1 MDMAGSAL
9 GEAALAGSGLFV
21 SGAGGGTTY
30 GESMGE
36 TTASGDALLPRGAFA
51 PVLSEI
57 FGISDTFFTQATVT
71 SSLEEEAALGDVSSV
86 PGGTIPEVLSGTIG
100 MTDTYAASGRWTV
113 LMQPA
118 GGWSAAS
125 PAAPGWAVVPLPSD
139 LWLKH

>member
-30 GESMGE
+30 GESVGE
-36 TTASGDALLPRGAFA
+36 TTASGDALLPRAVFA
-51 PVLSEI
+51 PVLAE
-57 FGISDTFFTQATVT
+57 FLGISDTFFTQAAVM
-71 SSLEEEAALGDVSSV
+71 SSLAEGAALGDVSSA

-100 MTDTYAASGRWTV
+100 MTDTYATSGRWTV
-113 LMQPA
+113 LMQPT

-125 PAAPGWAVVPLPSD
+125 PAAPDWAVVPLPSD
-139 LWLKH
+139 FWLKY